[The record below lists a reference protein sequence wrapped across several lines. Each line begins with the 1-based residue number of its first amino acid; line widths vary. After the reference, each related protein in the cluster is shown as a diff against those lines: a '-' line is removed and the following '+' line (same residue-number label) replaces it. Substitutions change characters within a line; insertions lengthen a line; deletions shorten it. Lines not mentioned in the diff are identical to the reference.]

1 MRYPNIEAER
11 ARAGLTKQ
19 ELSDSVGVSART
31 YQNWQDSK
39 TEIPGSKIIDMV
51 NLFGV
56 SADYLLGL
64 TINPKT

>member
-11 ARAGLTKQ
+11 ARLGMTKQ
-19 ELSDSVGVSART
+19 ELSESVGVSTKT

-39 TEIPGSKIIDMV
+39 TEIPGSKIISMV
-51 NLFGV
+51 NLFEV

-64 TINPKT
+64 SNTPKS